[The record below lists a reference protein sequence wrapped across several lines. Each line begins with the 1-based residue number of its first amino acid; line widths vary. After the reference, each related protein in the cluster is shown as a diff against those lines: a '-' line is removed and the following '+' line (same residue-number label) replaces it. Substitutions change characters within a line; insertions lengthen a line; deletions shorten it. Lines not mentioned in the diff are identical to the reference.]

1 MKKAR
6 MLVLPILALALSP
19 LLAACSGLG
28 GQQVTAAEVVQKVR
42 DTMKTTTSE
51 QGNVDL
57 SLTIN
62 KEGIKTLL
70 EGFMQSVK
78 PTTNSADSPMGN
90 AKSMMGN
97 GTSDNNGSHIS
108 GSGELT
114 QQLPSAISASLKYW
128 QQTPDKARVE
138 VVSSSIPNVNGDI
151 LVYDGQK
158 VYALDAAKNTVYIA
172 TPSKLADK
180 VPAELKALMGNSN
193 PDQTVDKIISAS
205 DITLVGTEQVGGVD
219 AYKLTATPKADAA
232 SLLGL
237 PQMYQAQAGLLIK
250 DLKATLW
257 VGKDTSVPVKFTLEH
272 PNIGSITYTVS
283 NLQLN
288 KAIDAATFVLQ
299 APAGAKTVDL
309 DQQDT
314 ATQPKQTTLP
324 DAVDYAKSQGWALL
338 QPSYLPAG
346 ATLVGVTQMQKA
358 MGGGVMLSYSSAN
371 TDLTIM
377 EANLSSDSAL
387 TGKMMQGLGDNYS
400 GVSDPSATTTVTVRG
415 VEAKAFSPSASGW
428 TSLMWQEK
436 GSHLWVAIR
445 GKITVDEAVKIAEGL
460 K

>member
-6 MLVLPILALALSP
+6 MLVLPILALAMSP

-57 SLTIN
+57 SVNIN

-70 EGFMQSVK
+70 AGFMQSAK
-78 PTTNSADSPMGN
+78 PTTNSADNTMGK
-90 AKSMMGN
+90 AKDMMGN
-97 GTSDNNGSHIS
+97 GSENNGSRIS

-114 QQLPSAISASLKYW
+114 EQLPDTVSGSLKYW

-158 VYALDAAKNTVYIA
+158 VYALDAAKNTIYTA
-172 TPSKLADK
+172 TPSKFADK
-180 VPAELKALMGNSN
+180 VPAELKALMANSN

-309 DQQDT
+309 DQQDA

-324 DAVDYAKSQGWALL
+324 DAVDYAKGQGWTLL

-358 MGGGVMLSYSSAN
+358 MGGGVMLSYSSAD

-377 EANLSSDSAL
+377 EANLSNDSAL
-387 TGKMMQGLGDNYS
+387 AGKMMQGLGEQLQRRQRPYRSHPGNSARSAGQGVLSNWLRLDLPDVAGERLESVDSHPRQDN
-400 GVSDPSATTTVTVRG
+400 RG
-415 VEAKAFSPSASGW
+415 
-428 TSLMWQEK
+428 
-436 GSHLWVAIR
+436 R
-445 GKITVDEAVKIAEGL
+445 GR
-460 K
+460 

>member
-1 MKKAR
+1 
-6 MLVLPILALALSP
+6 
-19 LLAACSGLG
+19 
-28 GQQVTAAEVVQKVR
+28 
-42 DTMKTTTSE
+42 
-51 QGNVDL
+51 
-57 SLTIN
+57 
-62 KEGIKTLL
+62 
-70 EGFMQSVK
+70 MQSSK
-78 PTTNSADSPMGN
+78 PTTNSADTPMGN
-90 AKSMMGN
+90 AKGMMDNGMMG
-97 GTSDNNGSHIS
+97 S
-108 GSGELT
+108 GKGLN
-114 QQLPSAISASLKYW
+114 QLPDNVSASLKYW

-158 VYALDAAKNTVYIA
+158 VYALDAAKNTVYTA

-180 VPAELKALMGNSN
+180 VPAELKALMANSN

-257 VGKDTSVPVKFTLEH
+257 VGKDTSVPVKFTLDH

-299 APAGAKTVDL
+299 APAGARTVDL
-309 DQQDT
+309 DQQAE
-314 ATQPKQTTLP
+314 ATQPKQTTLS
-324 DAVDYAKSQGWALL
+324 DAVDYTKSQGWTLL

-358 MGGGVMLSYSSAN
+358 MGGGVMLSYSSAS
-371 TDLTIM
+371 TDVTIT
-377 EANLSSDSAL
+377 EANASSNSAL
-387 TGKMMQGLGDNYS
+387 TGKMMQGLGDNFS
-400 GVSDPSATTTVTVRG
+400 GVNDLSATTTVTVRG
-415 VEAKAFSPSASGW
+415 VEARAFSPSASGW

-436 GSHLWVAIR
+436 GSNLWIAIR
-445 GKITVDEAVKIAEGL
+445 GKITVDEAVKVAEGL

>member
-1 MKKAR
+1 
-6 MLVLPILALALSP
+6 
-19 LLAACSGLG
+19 
-28 GQQVTAAEVVQKVR
+28 
-42 DTMKTTTSE
+42 
-51 QGNVDL
+51 
-57 SLTIN
+57 
-62 KEGIKTLL
+62 
-70 EGFMQSVK
+70 
-78 PTTNSADSPMGN
+78 
-90 AKSMMGN
+90 
-97 GTSDNNGSHIS
+97 
-108 GSGELT
+108 
-114 QQLPSAISASLKYW
+114 
-128 QQTPDKARVE
+128 
-138 VVSSSIPNVNGDI
+138 
-151 LVYDGQK
+151 
-158 VYALDAAKNTVYIA
+158 
-172 TPSKLADK
+172 
-180 VPAELKALMGNSN
+180 
-193 PDQTVDKIISAS
+193 
-205 DITLVGTEQVGGVD
+205 
-219 AYKLTATPKADAA
+219 
-232 SLLGL
+232 
-237 PQMYQAQAGLLIK
+237 MYQAQAGLLIK

-257 VGKDTSVPVKFTLEH
+257 VGKDTNVPVKFTLEH

-309 DQQDT
+309 DQQAE

-324 DAVDYAKSQGWALL
+324 DAVDYAKSQGWTLL

-387 TGKMMQGLGDNYS
+387 TGKMMQGLGDNFS
-400 GVSDPSATTTVTVRG
+400 GVTAQSATTTVTVRG
-415 VEAKAFSPSASGW
+415 VEAKAFSPTAGGW

-436 GSHLWVAIR
+436 GSNLWIAIR

>member
-51 QGNVDL
+51 QGTVDL
-57 SLTIN
+57 SVNIN
-62 KEGIKTLL
+62 KDGIKTLL
-70 EGFMQSVK
+70 AGFMQSVK

-90 AKSMMGN
+90 AKGMMGSGALDNSMMGN
-97 GTSDNNGSHIS
+97 GKGLD
-108 GSGELT
+108 
-114 QQLPSAISASLKYW
+114 QLPDTVSASIKYW

-180 VPAELKALMGNSN
+180 MPAELKALMGNTT

-257 VGKDTSVPVKFTLEH
+257 VGKDTNVPVKFTLEH
-272 PNIGSITYTVS
+272 PNIGSITYAVS

-309 DQQDT
+309 DQQAE

-324 DAVDYAKSQGWALL
+324 DAVDYAKSQGWTLL
-338 QPSYLPAG
+338 QPSYLPTG

-371 TDLTIM
+371 TDLIIT

-387 TGKMMQGLGDNYS
+387 TGKMMQGLGDNFS

-436 GSHLWVAIR
+436 DSHLWIAIR
-445 GKITVDEAVKIAEGL
+445 GKISVDEAVKIAEGL